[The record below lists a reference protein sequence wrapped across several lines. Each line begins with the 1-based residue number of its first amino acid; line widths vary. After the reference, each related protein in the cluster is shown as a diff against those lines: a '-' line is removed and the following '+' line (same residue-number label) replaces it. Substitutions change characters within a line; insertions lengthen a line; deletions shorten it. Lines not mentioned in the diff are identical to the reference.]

1 MRLISTAVLTA
12 LLATP
17 ASAADAPKP
26 MMLPDWVSVPAGEAS
41 GYPETARGQNPPA
54 SGQAV
59 VRCRWHQDKTLD
71 HCSVVSET
79 PDGLGFGDAAVLA
92 ASLSD
97 AAAPPPNAVMANGDI
112 IIPVSFNGAAAA
124 GDEASTGTGHI
135 ITNPDWLRKPSGSDL
150 ARFFPDAAS
159 RANMGGRVR
168 MVCFVSM
175 TGSLEGCRV
184 VSETPEGFGFG
195 AAALAMSKIFS
206 MRPRMVDGESI
217 KGGVIVL
224 PIDFGGPDARTFA
237 TPVWAQNPTPA
248 QIAAAFPKEA
258 IGVESGRVVLSCG
271 VGPFGRLWPCQV
283 ATEAPQGRG
292 FGAAAKQLASDFQI
306 AASAYD
312 NVGGI
317 KQVTLPITFYAPDA
331 DRIDPITKPV
341 WTRMIDPGKAQ
352 SLFPTKAAAAGLRAG
367 KGVVV

>member
-135 ITNPDWLRKPSGSDL
+135 ITNP
-150 ARFFPDAAS
+150 AS

-195 AAALAMSKIFS
+195 AAALPCRKSSRCAHEWWTESPSKAVS
-206 MRPRMVDGESI
+206 
-217 KGGVIVL
+217 
-224 PIDFGGPDARTFA
+224 
-237 TPVWAQNPTPA
+237 
-248 QIAAAFPKEA
+248 
-258 IGVESGRVVLSCG
+258 
-271 VGPFGRLWPCQV
+271 
-283 ATEAPQGRG
+283 
-292 FGAAAKQLASDFQI
+292 
-306 AASAYD
+306 
-312 NVGGI
+312 
-317 KQVTLPITFYAPDA
+317 
-331 DRIDPITKPV
+331 
-341 WTRMIDPGKAQ
+341 
-352 SLFPTKAAAAGLRAG
+352 
-367 KGVVV
+367 